1 MKKKK
6 NKKDYPKKSKINW
19 KVVIYSFS
27 GLIFLGLMFFI
38 DWLFIIPAVIM
49 MWLNQKEI
57 MKKVLSSIEN
67 AEEHLYAYELASV
80 YLKEGISTLD
90 EIDGHTNSEEILNTI
105 FSKIL
110 YNPLLILLTPS
121 LTKDLYIVL
130 SYILHLFTFFI
141 STYYFTHYVS
151 TQLIYL
157 NWCFT

>member
-57 MKKVLSSIEN
+57 MKK
-67 AEEHLYAYELASV
+67 
-80 YLKEGISTLD
+80 
-90 EIDGHTNSEEILNTI
+90 
-105 FSKIL
+105 
-110 YNPLLILLTPS
+110 
-121 LTKDLYIVL
+121 
-130 SYILHLFTFFI
+130 
-141 STYYFTHYVS
+141 
-151 TQLIYL
+151 
-157 NWCFT
+157 